1 MTLSAARLATLIR
14 SDVTLQRRYGFYAVY
29 VFVTVAF
36 ALGLRAVPDAELPR
50 FFTLVVLSDP
60 ALLGFYFVG
69 ALVLFEKGEGVLD
82 ALVTTPM
89 SVSEY
94 LLSKVV
100 SLTALALLVSFGIA
114 LLAAGTAFDP
124 VALFVAVGLTVPFY
138 VLVGFV
144 AVARFDTLNAY
155 FMSAIV
161 YMTALSLP
169 VLGLFGLVES
179 PLFSLFPVQASL
191 VLLAAVFDPASATT
205 LAYGVGYLVVATAV
219 AWVAARRAFVRHVVR
234 GGDAGGA
241 SEPATPGGF
250 SRALGDRTLG
260 GRRLGPVGT
269 MAVADLRKWVQDP
282 LYLYIGLAP
291 VILAAVTRFGTPYVA
306 ARLAGTFDLTPYYPL
321 AVAFVAVFV
330 PGTFG
335 FVAGFFVLE
344 ERDQGLIAAF
354 RTTPLTAEGYLRYR
368 VLSVVLVSFV
378 VAAVCV
384 PLAGLVAVSPAVYVP
399 VAAVSALW
407 GAVSCFLMASLASN
421 SVEGVAVSKAL
432 GILVTIPLFGVAF
445 VPEPWQYALGVF
457 PTFWPAKAFLV
468 GAASGVTAEFAGLLA
483 VGAVVHLV
491 ALAALQR
498 RFLARAD

>member
-29 VFVTVAF
+29 AFVTVAF
-36 ALGLRAVPDAELPR
+36 ALGLRAVPDAEVPR

-82 ALVTTPM
+82 ALVTTPV

-100 SLTALALLVSFGIA
+100 SLTALALLVTFVIA
-114 LLAAGTAFDP
+114 LLAVGTAFDP
-124 VALFVAVGLTVPFY
+124 VVLFAAVALTVPFY

-169 VLGLFGLVES
+169 VVGLFGLVES
-179 PLFSLFPVQASL
+179 PLFYLFPVQASL
-191 VLLAAVFDPASATT
+191 VLLAAVFEPASATM
-205 LAYGVGYLVVATAV
+205 LAYGVGYLLVATAV

-234 GGDAGGA
+234 GGDASGA
-241 SEPATPGGF
+241 SEPAAPGGF
-250 SRALGDRTLG
+250 SRVLGDRT
-260 GRRLGPVGT
+260 LGPVGT
-269 MAVADLRKWVQDP
+269 MAAADLKKWVQDP
-282 LYLYIGLAP
+282 LYVYIGLAP
-291 VILAAVTRFGTPYVA
+291 ALLAVVTRFGTPYVA
-306 ARLAGTFDLTPYYPL
+306 ARLAGTFDIVPYYPL
-321 AVAFVAVFV
+321 AVAFVVAFV
-330 PGTFG
+330 PGMFG

-354 RTTPLTAEGYLRYR
+354 RTTPLTGEGYLRYR
-368 VLSVVLVSFV
+368 VLSVTLVSF
-378 VAAVCV
+378 AVTALTV
-384 PLAGLVAVSPAVYVP
+384 PLAGLVSISPAVFVP
-399 VAAVSALW
+399 VAAVAALW
-407 GAVSCFLMASLASN
+407 AAVSCLLMASLASN

-432 GILVTIPLFGVAF
+432 GILVTIPLFGIVF
-445 VPEPWQYALGVF
+445 VQEPWQYALGVF
-457 PTFWPAKAFLV
+457 PAFWTAKAFLV
-468 GAASGVTAEFAGLLA
+468 GAASGLSVEFAGLLA
-483 VGAVVHLV
+483 GGVVAHLV
-491 ALAALQR
+491 PLVVLGR
-498 RFLARAD
+498 RFLARED